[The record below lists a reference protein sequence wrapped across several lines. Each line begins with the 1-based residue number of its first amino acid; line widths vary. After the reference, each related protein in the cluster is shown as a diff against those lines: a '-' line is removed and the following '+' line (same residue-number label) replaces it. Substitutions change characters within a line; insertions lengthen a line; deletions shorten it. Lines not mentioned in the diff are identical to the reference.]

1 MIERIKILALLQW
14 SNKSKLYDKNSKRI
28 YRHIALR
35 ALAVVILSIVMSLL
49 IHFVKNILY
58 IPTNEYF
65 VIAVLI
71 LTQGL
76 NIIVAI
82 TSLSADLYHSKDNAI
97 LFSLPVRSDEV
108 FISKM
113 IVYYVNEFIRNLYLI
128 LPLLIAFGYN
138 NRLSALYY
146 INVIFI
152 MVIFPLISVGIAT
165 LLSIPVSYIKN
176 FLKQRQYLTFIL
188 IVLGI
193 AGLFFLTYSI
203 VSQIKT
209 PIRIVQLYNQFII
222 SLTLVLYKI
231 ASIGSIYTVIGKFLF
246 QINYVVNFI
255 IILGSTL
262 IILGLN
268 YVISKPIYFN
278 LMSSSYENT
287 VRKPKTKKAVE
298 TRTMFLTFLNKEF
311 TIARRTPNELISN
324 YASLL
329 SLPFFMYVL
338 NYIYMGIN
346 RSSLGNQFVL
356 IFNVL
361 ISLIIVTS
369 SNTASA
375 TAITTEGYEFILLKT
390 APSNT
395 SKIAWAKITFNI
407 IFTVFVIGISFI
419 IFARAL
425 PVFPK
430 ENIWLLFVFIN
441 LVNIGHIFQSFQI
454 DLLDP
459 KLSDYAVQGTLSN
472 NDNISKSLS
481 TGLGISLF
489 FGIIALVLFVFM
501 RNIAWPILI
510 ALAFILMVYRLI
522 MFNINL
528 KAYFV
533 DIEY

>member
-1 MIERIKILALLQW
+1 
-14 SNKSKLYDKNSKRI
+14 
-28 YRHIALR
+28 
-35 ALAVVILSIVMSLL
+35 
-49 IHFVKNILY
+49 
-58 IPTNEYF
+58 
-65 VIAVLI
+65 
-71 LTQGL
+71 
-76 NIIVAI
+76 
-82 TSLSADLYHSKDNAI
+82 
-97 LFSLPVRSDEV
+97 
-108 FISKM
+108 
-113 IVYYVNEFIRNLYLI
+113 
-128 LPLLIAFGYN
+128 
-138 NRLSALYY
+138 
-146 INVIFI
+146 
-152 MVIFPLISVGIAT
+152 
-165 LLSIPVSYIKN
+165 
-176 FLKQRQYLTFIL
+176 
-188 IVLGI
+188 
-193 AGLFFLTYSI
+193 
-203 VSQIKT
+203 
-209 PIRIVQLYNQFII
+209 
-222 SLTLVLYKI
+222 
-231 ASIGSIYTVIGKFLF
+231 
-246 QINYVVNFI
+246 
-255 IILGSTL
+255 
-262 IILGLN
+262 
-268 YVISKPIYFN
+268 
-278 LMSSSYENT
+278 
-287 VRKPKTKKAVE
+287 
-298 TRTMFLTFLNKEF
+298 
-311 TIARRTPNELISN
+311 
-324 YASLL
+324 
-329 SLPFFMYVL
+329 MYVL

>member
-138 NRLSALYY
+138 NHLSALYY

-152 MVIFPLISVGIAT
+152 LVIFPLISVGIAT

-246 QINYVVNFI
+246 QINYVVNFL

-268 YVISKPIYFN
+268 YLISKPIYFN
-278 LMSSSYENT
+278 LMSSS
-287 VRKPKTKKAVE
+287 
-298 TRTMFLTFLNKEF
+298 
-311 TIARRTPNELISN
+311 S
-324 YASLL
+324 
-329 SLPFFMYVL
+329 
-338 NYIYMGIN
+338 
-346 RSSLGNQFVL
+346 
-356 IFNVL
+356 
-361 ISLIIVTS
+361 
-369 SNTASA
+369 
-375 TAITTEGYEFILLKT
+375 
-390 APSNT
+390 
-395 SKIAWAKITFNI
+395 
-407 IFTVFVIGISFI
+407 
-419 IFARAL
+419 
-425 PVFPK
+425 
-430 ENIWLLFVFIN
+430 
-441 LVNIGHIFQSFQI
+441 
-454 DLLDP
+454 
-459 KLSDYAVQGTLSN
+459 
-472 NDNISKSLS
+472 
-481 TGLGISLF
+481 
-489 FGIIALVLFVFM
+489 
-501 RNIAWPILI
+501 
-510 ALAFILMVYRLI
+510 
-522 MFNINL
+522 
-528 KAYFV
+528 
-533 DIEY
+533 